1 MPIAKK
7 AYTLTVP
14 NARSMPAK
22 ELAEKII
29 SRHVPAE
36 EMPPAKTEKQGILNG
51 ILDRACPDDVL
62 CICGSL
68 YLMESIG
75 CSNEAS

>member
-1 MPIAKK
+1 
-7 AYTLTVP
+7 
-14 NARSMPAK
+14 MPAK

-36 EMPPAKTEKQGILNG
+36 ALAVIKTENQDILHEILNMVS
-51 ILDRACPDDVL
+51 PDDVV

-75 CSNEAS
+75 VQ